1 MLRTVFPQIIAV
13 PRLLSTILLK
23 STFHDHNIRNIV
35 CKYDFLKCVYSV
47 IHYLIFVSFFML
59 NFWLRATRI
68 LSVDIK

>member
-1 MLRTVFPQIIAV
+1 MTIIFV
-13 PRLLSTILLK
+13 I
-23 STFHDHNIRNIV
+23 IV